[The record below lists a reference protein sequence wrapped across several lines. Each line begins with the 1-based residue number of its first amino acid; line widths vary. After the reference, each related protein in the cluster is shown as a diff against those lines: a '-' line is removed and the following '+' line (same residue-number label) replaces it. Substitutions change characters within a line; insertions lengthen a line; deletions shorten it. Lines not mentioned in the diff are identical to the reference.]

1 MSEKYLDRLLQDRS
15 RALRPEA
22 VLQGISTGDMGQGVK
37 ELESLCMVLTGHLV
51 EMQMDGSDLR
61 SKVGTMLLRA
71 RAIIDTL
78 EAMNSRTLH
87 DADGVI
93 A

>member
-1 MSEKYLDRLLQDRS
+1 
-15 RALRPEA
+15 LRPEA
-22 VLQGISTGDMGQGVK
+22 VLQGINTGDMCQGVK

-51 EMQMDGSDLR
+51 EMQMDGRDLR
-61 SKVGTMLLRA
+61 STVGTMLLRA
-71 RAIIDTL
+71 RSIVDTL